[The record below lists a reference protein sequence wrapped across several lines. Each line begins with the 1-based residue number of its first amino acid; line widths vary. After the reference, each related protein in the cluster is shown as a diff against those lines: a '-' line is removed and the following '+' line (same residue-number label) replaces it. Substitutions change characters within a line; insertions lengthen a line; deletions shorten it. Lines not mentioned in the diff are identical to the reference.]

1 LRNLAIGLWQRVEI
15 FMSRVGTIILALMVI
30 LWALSSFPAPPPGA
44 TGPAIQYSIAGHLGA
59 WLAVLF
65 KPIGFNWQISIALVP
80 GLAAREV
87 AVGALG
93 TVYALSATGNDVSSA
108 LTPLIT
114 QSWSLPTA
122 LSLLAW
128 YVFAPQCLSTLATV
142 KRETN
147 SWRYP
152 IIMAA
157 YLFAMAY
164 VGSWI
169 TFRIATALS

>member
-1 LRNLAIGLWQRVEI
+1 LWQRVEI

-30 LWALSSFPAPPPGA
+30 LWAMSSYPAPPPGA
-44 TGPAIQYSIAGHLGA
+44 SGPAIQYSIAGHLGA

-93 TVYALSATGNDVSSA
+93 TVYALSNTSGDVSDA
-108 LTPLIT
+108 LTPLIAH
-114 QSWSLPTA
+114 SWSLATA

-128 YVFAPQCLSTLATV
+128 YVFAPQCISTLATV
-142 KRETN
+142 RRETN

-152 IIMAA
+152 LIMAA
-157 YLFAMAY
+157 YQFGLAYLAAFITYRVALWAMA
-164 VGSWI
+164 
-169 TFRIATALS
+169 